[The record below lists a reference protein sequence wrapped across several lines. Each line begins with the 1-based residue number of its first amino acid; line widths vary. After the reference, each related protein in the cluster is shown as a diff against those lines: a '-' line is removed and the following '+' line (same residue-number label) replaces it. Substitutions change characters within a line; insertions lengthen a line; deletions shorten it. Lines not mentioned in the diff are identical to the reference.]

1 MKYEELLK
9 RLAAYD
15 GNWDDEVIFVDYQQ
29 NKSSFLYGNYKAYHI
44 NAVGFSEIDGKCI
57 LNNIYD

>member
-1 MKYEELLK
+1 MKYRELLK

-29 NKSSFLYGNYKAYHI
+29 NKSSFLYGNNKAYHI
-44 NAVGFSEIDGKCI
+44 NAVGFSEKDGKCI